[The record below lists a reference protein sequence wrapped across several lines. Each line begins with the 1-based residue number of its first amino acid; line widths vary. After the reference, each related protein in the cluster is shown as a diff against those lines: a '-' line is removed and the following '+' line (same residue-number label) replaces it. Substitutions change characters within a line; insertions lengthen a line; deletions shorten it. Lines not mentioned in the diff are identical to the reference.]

1 MIVGEEQE
9 LYHKILYAN
18 HVNWIV
24 EPNENS
30 IYCYAKIRYRAK
42 EALAT
47 VTLENKNIKVE
58 FAETQRAITPG
69 QSVVFYDNDGIV
81 LGGGIIQ

>member
-1 MIVGEEQE
+1 MVVGEEQE
-9 LYHKILYAN
+9 LYRKILYAN

-24 EPNENS
+24 EPKENS
-30 IYCYAKIRYRAK
+30 ISCYAKIRYRAK

-47 VTLENKNIKVE
+47 VTLEKENVKVE
-58 FAETQRAITPG
+58 FAESQRAITPG
-69 QSVVFYDNDGIV
+69 QSVVFYDKDGII